1 MASKIRIRI
10 GDTEIEYEGSDDFL
24 RDELPGLL
32 RTVTELHRAKPPAVG
47 GGGASPPP
55 AGTAL
60 GITTGTIAARLQ
72 VKTGSDLAL
81 AAAARLTFGLSKDTF
96 SRQELLAEMKT
107 ATTYYQ
113 KNYSGN
119 LTKALKTLIA
129 KTKLKETGTN
139 AFSLTAT
146 ARTEM
151 EDVLADE

>member
-24 RDELPGLL
+24 RDELPDLL
-32 RTVTELHRAKPPAVG
+32 RTVTELHRATPSAPG
-47 GGGASPPP
+47 GGSTPPHA

-60 GITTGTIAARLQ
+60 AITTGTIAARLQ

-81 AAAARLTFGLSKDTF
+81 AAAARLTFGLNKDTF
-96 SRQELLAEMKT
+96 TRQELLAEMKA

-113 KNYSGN
+113 KNYSAN
-119 LTKALKTLIA
+119 LTKLLKTLISNS
-129 KTKLKETGTN
+129 KLKET
-139 AFSLTAT
+139 AAKVYSLTAT

-151 EDVLADE
+151 EAALADE